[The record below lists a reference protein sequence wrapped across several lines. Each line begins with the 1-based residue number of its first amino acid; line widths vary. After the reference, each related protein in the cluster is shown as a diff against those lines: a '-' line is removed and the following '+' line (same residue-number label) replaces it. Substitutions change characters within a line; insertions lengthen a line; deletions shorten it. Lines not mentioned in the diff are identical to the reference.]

1 MLSDRATTGLGGLIA
16 ITAILLAVQAATGVR
31 GIPAMSPLW
40 SDLALARA
48 VISDAEGSRDERAK
62 PVDAGETRPV
72 LKFVRRIPRRRVASF
87 AL

>member
-1 MLSDRATTGLGGLIA
+1 
-16 ITAILLAVQAATGVR
+16 
-31 GIPAMSPLW
+31 MSPLW